1 MINIALLGF
10 GAVGQEVYKQL
21 TQHFDYGTKFII
33 SRVQIR
39 DLDKGRGVYQNG
51 PTFSNNAELLLRD
64 SRYDTVIDC
73 TEYNEASED
82 LIFQLLMKGITLHT
96 CSKEQ
101 VWTNSSAMIKLA
113 KSFGSKIIFNS
124 IPASAGAS
132 EYSDIHLTE
141 ENYEEHESEA
151 IYSFR
156 GADATITANYIVKD
170 IVRQAS
176 K

>member
-10 GAVGQEVYKQL
+10 GQVGQQVHTQL
-21 TQHFDYGTKFII
+21 TQHPDYETKFTI
-33 SRVQIR
+33 SRVQVR

-51 PTFSNNAELLLRD
+51 PTLSNNAELLLRD

-73 TEYNEASED
+73 TEYNEDSED

-101 VWTNSSAMIKLA
+101 VWTNSSAMIKVA
-113 KSFGSKIIFNS
+113 KAFGSKIIFNS
-124 IPASAGAS
+124 IPASAS
-132 EYSDIHLTE
+132 PTEYSDINLTE
-141 ENYEEHESEA
+141 DNYEEHESED
-151 IYSFR
+151 IYTFR
-156 GADATITANYIVKD
+156 GADATITAAYIVND
-170 IVRQAS
+170 IIKQAS

>member
-21 TQHFDYGTKFII
+21 TQHFDYGTKFTV
-33 SRVQIR
+33 SRIQVASS
-39 DLDKGRGVYQNG
+39 DKGRGVYQNG
-51 PTFSNNAELLLRD
+51 ATLSNNAELLLRD

-101 VWTNSSAMIKLA
+101 VWTNSSAMIKVA

-124 IPASAGAS
+124 IPASARPS
-132 EYSDIHLTE
+132 EYSEINLTE
-141 ENYEEHESEA
+141 ENYEEYESEA
-151 IYSFR
+151 MYDFR
-156 GADATITANYIVKD
+156 GADATITAAQIVRD
-170 IVRQAS
+170 IVRQAN